1 MGKFKNF
8 FNSVRNVRKTKNF
21 SRVELVTQNNSNFFL
36 WGNRAYDSDTVR
48 ACVNAQ
54 ALRFSKLSIKH
65 IRETIVDG
73 GKDLLINPEPYLKFL
88 LEEPN
93 PYTTMDMLLYRTSTQ
108 LSLSGNAFW
117 LIIRDSNGLPME
129 LYFIPAKSATDLY
142 DTNGNLV
149 YEFILAN
156 GKTYRFASE
165 DVIHLRDDF
174 AENDIFGSGKF
185 KALAPLLEI
194 VETTDSGIISA
205 IRNSSVIKW
214 LLKYTSSLRPE
225 GLKKNA
231 KAFADNYL
239 NISNSS
245 VGVAAV
251 DAKVDAKQI
260 TPNDYV
266 PNALQMDRTKNR
278 ILELFNTNV
287 KIITS
292 TANEDEENAY
302 FEAVISPKIIQ
313 LKNELTRKLFTR
325 RQRGCGNY
333 IAVGSFNL
341 QSASLKTKLNFA
353 GMVDRGAMLPNEW
366 RESLGLAPVP
376 GGDTPLR
383 RLDTVAVDE
392 GGENDAEND

>member
-1 MGKFKNF
+1 MGLINRFKNRSQVVTRYKMMTEIG
-8 FNSVRNVRKTKNF
+8 NGYYSWDGNV
-21 SRVELVTQNNSNFFL
+21 
-36 WGNRAYDSDTVR
+36 YHSDLVR
-48 ACVNAQ
+48 ACIRPKVKAIG
-54 ALRFSKLSIKH
+54 KLTAKH
-65 IRETIVDG
+65 IRKSYSRNGDG
-73 GKDLLINPEPYLKFL
+73 SIEINPEPYMRML

-93 PYTTMDMLLYRTSTQ
+93 EFMTMQKMLEKVATQ
-108 LSLSGNAFW
+108 LCLNNNAFI
-117 LIIRDSNGLPME
+117 LIIRDGNGYPTE
-129 LYFIPAKSATDLY
+129 LYPIPADSAECVYIGNDLY
-142 DTNGNLV
+142 LKFTFFNGQR
-149 YEFILAN
+149 YTFPYADI
-156 GKTYRFASE
+156 
-165 DVIHLRDDF
+165 IHLRSDF
-174 AENDIFGSGKF
+174 YKDDIFGERLSET
-185 KALAPLLEI
+185 LTPLMEI
-194 VETTDSGIISA
+194 VTTTDQGIVKA
-205 IRNSSVIKW
+205 IKNSSIIRW
-214 LLKYTSSLRPE
+214 LLKFTSSLRPE
-225 GLKKNA
+225 DLKKNA

-251 DAKVDAKQI
+251 DAKVDANQI

-325 RQRGCGNY
+325 RQRSCGNY

-392 GGENDAEND
+392 GGEESEE